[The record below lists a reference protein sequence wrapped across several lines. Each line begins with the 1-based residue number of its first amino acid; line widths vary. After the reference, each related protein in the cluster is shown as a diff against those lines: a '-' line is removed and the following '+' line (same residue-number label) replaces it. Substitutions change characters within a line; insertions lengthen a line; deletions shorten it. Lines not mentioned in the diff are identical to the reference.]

1 MRTTL
6 MSALLASTMLVASAQ
21 ATTLSE
27 AMSKA
32 VATHPEIGAS
42 ENDRDAIGHRIDEA
56 KAGYKPTV
64 DFVAGTGWENS
75 HNISTAFRQ
84 GRAQGDKSGR
94 DLWRNESRV
103 TIRQMLFDGWQ
114 TKARVAQEENRFA
127 SADAHVMDVRNVVA
141 LRAVASYL
149 DVLRTRELV
158 ALAEQNLGTHQ
169 SYVAKINNRT
179 ASGRSAGAD
188 VRQAEGRMELATAN
202 LEAAKGDAKAAEADY
217 LEAVGEMPS
226 SPSHDA
232 APFAAI
238 PANTRAAVDRATSN
252 SPVIASAMADIKAA
266 NAELAESK
274 SVFCPRFE
282 LEGGA
287 SDNVNLDG
295 IKGRNNDYTAMLM
308 MRYNMY
314 NGGHDVAQRE
324 ERIEKVKGAVA
335 MLEKNRRDVERI
347 TIKAYAQMETARAR
361 LNPLNSHV
369 EDATSTRDAYAQQF
383 DLGQR
388 TLLDLLDSEV
398 ELYNSKSALITGKYE
413 VEAAAYAV
421 LAHMG
426 DLVPA
431 AGNQSQVAAK

>member
-1 MRTTL
+1 MT
-6 MSALLASTMLVASAQ
+6 ALLASTVLVSGVH
-21 ATTLSE
+21 ATTLQE

-32 VATHPEIGAS
+32 VATHPEIGAAES
-42 ENDRDAIGHRIDEA
+42 DRNSIGHRIDEA

-64 DFVAGTGWENS
+64 DFTAGTGWENS
-75 HNISTAFRQ
+75 HNVSTAFRN
-84 GRAQGDKSGR
+84 GRAQGDKSSR

-103 TIRQMLFDGWQ
+103 TVRQMLFDGWQ
-114 TKARVAQEENRFA
+114 TKSRVAQEENRFA

-141 LRAVASYL
+141 LRAVAAYL
-149 DVLRTRELV
+149 DVLRSRELV
-158 ALAEQNLGTHQ
+158 ALAEQNLSTHQ
-169 SYVAKINNRT
+169 SYVEKINART
-179 ASGRSAGAD
+179 QSGRSAGAD
-188 VRQAEGRMELATAN
+188 VRQAEGRMELAKAN
-202 LEAAKGDAKAAEADY
+202 LESAKGDAKAAEADY
-217 LEAVGEMPS
+217 LEAVGEMPVA
-226 SPSHDA
+226 PSHDA
-232 APFAAI
+232 APFAAV
-238 PANTRAAVDRATSN
+238 PGDTKAAVDRAMNN

-287 SDNVNLDG
+287 SDNVNVDG
-295 IKGRNNDYTAMLM
+295 VKGRDSDVSAMLM
-308 MRYNMY
+308 MRYNLY
-314 NGGHDVAQRE
+314 NGGHDVAQRQ
-324 ERIEKVKGAVA
+324 ERIEKVKEAVA
-335 MLEKNRRDVERI
+335 MLEKDRRSVEQL
-347 TIKAYAQMETARAR
+347 TVKAYAKMETARAQ
-361 LNPLNSHV
+361 LQPLTQHV

-426 DLVPA
+426 DLVPSA
-431 AGNQSQVAAK
+431 ANTNQVAAK